1 MTMMNSFPIK
11 KRSPVFLYFV
21 ITSGT
26 GLLAFAIKCI
36 FDPVSLVT
44 GGFTGIAILIK
55 ALTDMFYRGG
65 IPLWFANLALNVPFF
80 ILAYKIKGKKFIGR
94 TAYATVMLSVWLYV
108 IPEIDF
114 VEGDYILASIFGG
127 VLAGIAMGSILWANA
142 TTGGTEMVAVL
153 LQCRLKHYSVAQ
165 IMQVLDGMIVLV
177 GVYVFGLRPSMY
189 AIVAIFITSKVTDT
203 ILEGMKFSK
212 AAYIVT
218 DHFQE
223 IAKQIM
229 EDLNR
234 GVTGLEAQG
243 MYSGEKKCVL
253 YCVVSKKE
261 IVSLKEIVHQI
272 DQSAFVIVGDVRE
285 VHGEGFIEHKKK

>member
-1 MTMMNSFPIK
+1 MMNSFSIK
-11 KRSPVFLYFV
+11 KRNPVFLYFV

-55 ALTDMFYRGG
+55 ALTNMFYQGG

-94 TAYATVMLSVWLYV
+94 TAYATVLLSVWLYL

-114 VEGDYILASIFGG
+114 VEGDYILAAVFGG
-127 VLAGIAMGSILWANA
+127 VLAGIAMGMILWANA

-165 IMQVLDGMIVLV
+165 IMQVLDGMIVLA

-223 IAKQIM
+223 IARQIM

-272 DQSAFVIVGDVRE
+272 DESAFVIVGDVRE
-285 VHGEGFIEHKKK
+285 VHGEGFIEHKKS

>member
-1 MTMMNSFPIK
+1 MNKIFVK
-11 KRSPVFLYFV
+11 KRNPVLLYLV
-21 ITSGT
+21 ITAGT

-36 FDPVSLVT
+36 FDQVGLVT
-44 GGFTGIAILIK
+44 GGFTGIAILLK
-55 ALTDMFYRGG
+55 SVTGFFYEGG

-80 ILAYKIKGKKFIGR
+80 IIALKLKGKRFIGR
-94 TAYATVMLSVWLYV
+94 TMFATVLLSVWLYL
-108 IPEIDF
+108 IPDMDF
-114 VEGDYILASIFGG
+114 AAGDYILAAIFGG
-127 VLAGIAMGSILWANA
+127 VLVGTAMGMILWANA

-153 LQCRLKHYSVAQ
+153 LQGWLRHYSVAQ

-177 GVYVFGLRPSMY
+177 GLYVFGLRPSMY
-189 AIVAIFITSKVTDT
+189 AIVAIFISSKVMDT

-218 DHFQE
+218 DFYEE

-229 EDLNR
+229 EELER

-243 MYSGEKKCVL
+243 MYSGSKKCVL

-261 IVSLKEIVHQI
+261 IVSLKELVRRI
-272 DQSAFVIVGDVRE
+272 DENAFVVVGDVRE
-285 VHGEGFIEHKKK
+285 VLGEGFLV